1 MVEVSCKE
9 KIMGSM
15 HLLTNSESKIAK
27 YVLDN
32 FNETLNYNV
41 SELAD
46 KAGVSDA
53 SVVRFCKSLGYKGF
67 QDFKISAAQD
77 ILPRDR
83 YFNPSL
89 EQNDDVMTICK
100 KYLIWGWRPS
110 TEPSL

>member
-1 MVEVSCKE
+1 
-9 KIMGSM
+9 M

-53 SVVRFCKSLGYKGF
+53 SVVRFCKESWLQGVSGF
-67 QDFKISAAQD
+67 
-77 ILPRDR
+77 
-83 YFNPSL
+83 
-89 EQNDDVMTICK
+89 
-100 KYLIWGWRPS
+100 
-110 TEPSL
+110 

>member
-1 MVEVSCKE
+1 
-9 KIMGSM
+9 M

-53 SVVRFCKSLGYKGF
+53 SVVRFCKSLGYKGSRIL
-67 QDFKISAAQD
+67 KSAMRRIFCRGTA
-77 ILPRDR
+77 ILIRAWNR
-83 YFNPSL
+83 
-89 EQNDDVMTICK
+89 MTM
-100 KYLIWGWRPS
+100 
-110 TEPSL
+110 

>member
-53 SVVRFCKSLGYKGF
+53 SVVRFCKSLGYKGIL
-67 QDFKISAAQD
+67 KSALRRIFCRGTA
-77 ILPRDR
+77 ILIRAWNR
-83 YFNPSL
+83 
-89 EQNDDVMTICK
+89 MTM
-100 KYLIWGWRPS
+100 
-110 TEPSL
+110 

>member
-53 SVVRFCKSLGYKGF
+53 SVVRFVKALIAF
-67 QDFKISAAQD
+67 SAS
-77 ILPRDR
+77 
-83 YFNPSL
+83 FL
-89 EQNDDVMTICK
+89 ESSAFSATAAINSVLFI
-100 KYLIWGWRPS
+100 
-110 TEPSL
+110 

>member
-1 MVEVSCKE
+1 
-9 KIMGSM
+9 M

-53 SVVRFCKSLGYKGF
+53 SVVRFCKSLG
-67 QDFKISAAQD
+67 
-77 ILPRDR
+77 
-83 YFNPSL
+83 
-89 EQNDDVMTICK
+89 
-100 KYLIWGWRPS
+100 
-110 TEPSL
+110 

>member
-89 EQNDDVMTICK
+89 EQNDDVMTIRCV
-100 KYLIWGWRPS
+100 
-110 TEPSL
+110 

>member
-1 MVEVSCKE
+1 
-9 KIMGSM
+9 M

-67 QDFKISAAQD
+67 QDFKISAGRIFCRGTA
-77 ILPRDR
+77 ILIRAWNR
-83 YFNPSL
+83 
-89 EQNDDVMTICK
+89 MTM
-100 KYLIWGWRPS
+100 
-110 TEPSL
+110 

>member
-46 KAGVSDA
+46 KAVSA
-53 SVVRFCKSLGYKGF
+53 RVLVTRGSRILKSALRRIFCRGT
-67 QDFKISAAQD
+67 A
-77 ILPRDR
+77 ILIRAWNR
-83 YFNPSL
+83 
-89 EQNDDVMTICK
+89 MTM
-100 KYLIWGWRPS
+100 
-110 TEPSL
+110 